1 MFFRVERGMIRSE
14 SGATARDGRLKE
26 AFEMFDSFSEGTV
39 FYGRAA
45 AMAAAML
52 AIAILVHLI

>member
-1 MFFRVERGMIRSE
+1 MIRSE
-14 SGATARDGRLKE
+14 SGATAQDGRLKE
-26 AFEMFDSFSEGTV
+26 AFEMFDSMSEGTV

-45 AMAAAML
+45 AMVAAML